1 MFESIQ
7 DYMDKLIDLDELIE
21 RMITSEEYQN
31 VSNSRKEKID
41 MFIENLK
48 DAKSEEEIIN
58 MFYSDAFLNLDV
70 PIDYHKLLDLATR
83 TSGGFGPVLE
93 PGELAAFIDLCI
105 MHNDDE
111 RLFRLAY
118 NYDEDLFDKEKIED
132 YFIRNKNVFYIN
144 ELACNNLHGLHYDVL
159 IDALVNSDQLD
170 ELKYFV
176 ANVSDKNVNVIKVLN
191 RIKELENK

>member
-58 MFYSDAFLNLDV
+58 LFYSDAFLNLDV

-111 RLFRLAY
+111 RLFRFVLY
-118 NYDEDLFDKEKIED
+118 DIIIILSVLTVKNYYRVSVLL
-132 YFIRNKNVFYIN
+132 IR
-144 ELACNNLHGLHYDVL
+144 YDRV
-159 IDALVNSDQLD
+159 IA
-170 ELKYFV
+170 ERI